1 MKNHLTLYSYYLII
15 LVGILPTAP
24 MVSAWFKNKPIKTTK
39 KMAKNKDNDKKS
51 FVMYDSFLSAM
62 KHLNDSEFR
71 ECVMRIRDYALE
83 GIDEESQSPYVNIIL
98 AMAKPNLDSA
108 RRRYMASV
116 ENGKK
121 GAEFGELGG
130 APKGN
135 KNASKKQPLKQPLD
149 VDVDDN
155 DNVNEDI
162 DEDEDVDVDVNVEVD
177 DYTNADVNNDAE
189 STPTGLVSS
198 YNTSIQGVN
207 NQIVHY
213 RSQFEDREEK
223 IKPLQEVNSS
233 HSNSCDVR
241 AAGKNTSEALSS
253 NAEVSSATPQ
263 RREEGGM
270 SMEEYIKKC
279 FAQRVRMLAEME
291 KGSIPTDDRVFWGAI
306 DLYCDLHYGTDRKR
320 AAKEVSRMVK
330 ELLEQD
336 D

>member
-1 MKNHLTLYSYYLII
+1 MTRKN
-15 LVGILPTAP
+15 
-24 MVSAWFKNKPIKTTK
+24 N
-39 KMAKNKDNDKKS
+39 NDKRS
-51 FVMYDSFLSAM
+51 FVFYDSFLEAM

-71 ECVMRIRDYALE
+71 ECVMKIRDYALE

-155 DNVNEDI
+155 VN
-162 DEDEDVDVDVNVEVD
+162 EDVDVDVDVDVNVNVEVEVD

-207 NQIVHY
+207 NQIENN
-213 RSQFEDREEK
+213 SEQFEDREEK

-263 RREEGGM
+263 RREEGGVDM
-270 SMEEYIKKC
+270 SSYMERIVNRDIGRL
-279 FAQRVRMLAEME
+279 ATMRQRGEEFDQPLLNATIDNVIALYGRYDHNSAY
-291 KGSIPTDDRVFWGAI
+291 KAIVHAI
-306 DLYCDLHYGTDRKR
+306 DTVLGGR
-320 AAKEVSRMVK
+320 A
-330 ELLEQD
+330 
-336 D
+336 

>member
-1 MKNHLTLYSYYLII
+1 
-15 LVGILPTAP
+15 
-24 MVSAWFKNKPIKTTK
+24 
-39 KMAKNKDNDKKS
+39 MAKNKDNDKKS

-207 NQIVHY
+207 NQIE
-213 RSQFEDREEK
+213 SDSEQFEDREEK

-241 AAGKNTSEALSS
+241 TAGKNTSEALSS

>member
-1 MKNHLTLYSYYLII
+1 M
-15 LVGILPTAP
+15 
-24 MVSAWFKNKPIKTTK
+24 TK
-39 KMAKNKDNDKKS
+39 KNSNDKRS
-51 FVMYDSFLSAM
+51 FVMYDSFLEAM

-135 KNASKKQPLKQPLD
+135 KNASKKQPLKQPLN
-149 VDVDDN
+149 VDDN
-155 DNVNEDI
+155 EDAYV
-162 DEDEDVDVDVNVEVD
+162 DVYEDVNID
-177 DYTNADVNNDAE
+177 ADVNADATIT
-189 STPTGLVSS
+189 STRLKSS
-198 YNTSIQGVN
+198 FTSSIQESI
-207 NQIVHY
+207 NQIEND
-213 RSQFEDREEK
+213 SDQFEEQEEREE
-223 IKPLQEVNSS
+223 PHNEAYS
-233 HSNSCDVR
+233 HCSNDCGVG
-241 AAGKNTSEALSS
+241 AASENTGEALSS
-253 NAEVSSATPQ
+253 KVEDSSAAFPQ

>member
-1 MKNHLTLYSYYLII
+1 MTRKN
-15 LVGILPTAP
+15 
-24 MVSAWFKNKPIKTTK
+24 N
-39 KMAKNKDNDKKS
+39 NDKRS
-51 FVMYDSFLSAM
+51 FVFYDSFLEAM

-149 VDVDDN
+149 VDVDVDDN
-155 DNVNEDI
+155 DNVNEDV
-162 DEDEDVDVDVNVEVD
+162 DVDVDVNVNVEVD
-177 DYTNADVNNDAE
+177 DYTNTDVNNDAE
-189 STPTGLVSS
+189 STPTELVSS

-207 NQIVHY
+207 NQIENN
-213 RSQFEDREEK
+213 SEQFEDREEK

-253 NAEVSSATPQ
+253 KVDSSSAARPQ
-263 RREEGGM
+263 QREERGEDM
-270 SMEEYIKKC
+270 SSYME
-279 FAQRVRMLAEME
+279 RVINRDLGRLATMKQQGKEFD
-291 KGSIPTDDRVFWGAI
+291 KTLLNATIDNVIALYGRYDYDSAYKAIIHSIDTVLGRQA
-306 DLYCDLHYGTDRKR
+306 
-320 AAKEVSRMVK
+320 
-330 ELLEQD
+330 
-336 D
+336 

>member
-62 KHLNDSEFR
+62 KHLNDAEFR
-71 ECVMRIRDYALE
+71 ECVLRIRDYALE

-155 DNVNEDI
+155 VNED
-162 DEDEDVDVDVNVEVD
+162 ENVDVDVNVNVEVD

-189 STPTGLVSS
+189 STPTGLESS

-207 NQIVHY
+207 NQIENN
-213 RSQFEDREEK
+213 SEQFEDREEK

-233 HSNSCDVR
+233 HSNSCDVC

-253 NAEVSSATPQ
+253 KAEVSSATPQ
-263 RREEGGM
+263 RREEGGVDM
-270 SMEEYIKKC
+270 SSYMERIVNRDIGRL
-279 FAQRVRMLAEME
+279 ATMRQRGEEFDQPLLNATIDNVIALYGRYDHNSAY
-291 KGSIPTDDRVFWGAI
+291 KAIVHAI
-306 DLYCDLHYGTDRKR
+306 DTVLGGR
-320 AAKEVSRMVK
+320 A
-330 ELLEQD
+330 
-336 D
+336 

>member
-1 MKNHLTLYSYYLII
+1 M
-15 LVGILPTAP
+15 
-24 MVSAWFKNKPIKTTK
+24 TK
-39 KMAKNKDNDKKS
+39 KNEKRS
-51 FVMYDSFLSAM
+51 FVMYDSFLAAM

-149 VDVDDN
+149 VDDNDN
-155 DNVNEDI
+155 DNVN
-162 DEDEDVDVDVNVEVD
+162 EDVDVDVNVEVD

-189 STPTGLVSS
+189 STPTGLESS

-207 NQIVHY
+207 NQIEND
-213 RSQFEDREEK
+213 SEQFEDREEK

-241 AAGKNTSEALSS
+241 TAGKNTSEALSS

>member
-1 MKNHLTLYSYYLII
+1 
-15 LVGILPTAP
+15 
-24 MVSAWFKNKPIKTTK
+24 
-39 KMAKNKDNDKKS
+39 MAKNKDNDKKS

-135 KNASKKQPLKQPLD
+135 KNESKKQPLKQPLD

-155 DNVNEDI
+155 VNVN
-162 DEDEDVDVDVNVEVD
+162 EDVDVDVDVNVEVEVD

>member
-1 MKNHLTLYSYYLII
+1 MLKNDD
-15 LVGILPTAP
+15 
-24 MVSAWFKNKPIKTTK
+24 K
-39 KMAKNKDNDKKS
+39 KKS
-51 FVMYDSFLSAM
+51 FVMYDSFLEAM

-98 AMAKPNLDSA
+98 AMAKPNIDSA

-155 DNVNEDI
+155 DNVNED
-162 DEDEDVDVDVNVEVD
+162 VDVDVNVEVD

-207 NQIVHY
+207 NQIEND
-213 RSQFEDREEK
+213 SEQFEDREEK

>member
-1 MKNHLTLYSYYLII
+1 MTRKN
-15 LVGILPTAP
+15 
-24 MVSAWFKNKPIKTTK
+24 N
-39 KMAKNKDNDKKS
+39 NDTRS
-51 FVMYDSFLSAM
+51 FVFYDSFLEAM
-62 KHLNDSEFR
+62 KHLNDVEFR
-71 ECVMRIRDYALE
+71 ECVLKIRDYALE
-83 GIDEESQSPYVNIIL
+83 GIEDESEYPMVNVIMSL
-98 AMAKPNLDSA
+98 AKPNLDSA

-155 DNVNEDI
+155 VNEDV
-162 DEDEDVDVDVNVEVD
+162 DVDVDVDVNVEVD

-207 NQIVHY
+207 NQIENY
-213 RSQFEDREEK
+213 SEQFEDREEK

-253 NAEVSSATPQ
+253 KAEVSSTTPQ

>member
-1 MKNHLTLYSYYLII
+1 M
-15 LVGILPTAP
+15 
-24 MVSAWFKNKPIKTTK
+24 TK
-39 KMAKNKDNDKKS
+39 KNEKRS
-51 FVMYDSFLSAM
+51 FVMYDSFLAAM

-121 GAEFGELGG
+121 GAEFGKLGG

-135 KNASKKQPLKQPLD
+135 QNARKKQPLKQPLN
-149 VDVDDN
+149 VDA
-155 DNVNEDI
+155 NEDV
-162 DEDEDVDVDVNVEVD
+162 EEDVN
-177 DYTNADVNNDAE
+177 DYEDADVNADCQ
-189 STPTGLVSS
+189 STLIGLKSS
-198 YNTSIQGVN
+198 FSSSIEGVN
-207 NQIVHY
+207 NQIEND
-213 RSQFEDREEK
+213 SEQFEDREEK
-223 IKPLQEVNSS
+223 IEPRQEVNSS
-233 HSNSCDVR
+233 QSNSCDVR

>member
-207 NQIVHY
+207 NQIE
-213 RSQFEDREEK
+213 SDSEQFEDREEK

>member
-1 MKNHLTLYSYYLII
+1 M
-15 LVGILPTAP
+15 
-24 MVSAWFKNKPIKTTK
+24 TK
-39 KMAKNKDNDKKS
+39 KNSNDKRS
-51 FVMYDSFLSAM
+51 FVMYDSFLEAM

-155 DNVNEDI
+155 DNDNVN
-162 DEDEDVDVDVNVEVD
+162 EDVDVDVNVNVEVD

-207 NQIVHY
+207 NQIENY
-213 RSQFEDREEK
+213 SEQFEDREEK

-253 NAEVSSATPQ
+253 NAEVSSAASPQ

>member
-1 MKNHLTLYSYYLII
+1 MTRKN
-15 LVGILPTAP
+15 
-24 MVSAWFKNKPIKTTK
+24 N
-39 KMAKNKDNDKKS
+39 NDKRS
-51 FVMYDSFLSAM
+51 FVMYDSFLEAM
-62 KHLNDSEFR
+62 KHLNDAEFR
-71 ECVMRIRDYALE
+71 ECVLKIRDFALE
-83 GIDEESQSPYVNIIL
+83 GVDEESSSPMVNVIMEL
-98 AMAKPNLDSA
+98 AKPNLDSA

-121 GAEFGELGG
+121 GAEFGKLGG

-135 KNASKKQPLKQPLD
+135 QNARKNNPQSTLKQPLD

-155 DNVNEDI
+155 VN
-162 DEDEDVDVDVNVEVD
+162 EDVDVDVNVEVD

-189 STPTGLVSS
+189 STPTGLESS
-198 YNTSIQGVN
+198 YNSSIQGVN
-207 NQIVHY
+207 NQIENN
-213 RSQFEDREEK
+213 SEQFEDREEK
-223 IKPLQEVNSS
+223 IEPLKEVDSS
-233 HSNSCDVR
+233 QSNSCNVR

>member
-1 MKNHLTLYSYYLII
+1 M
-15 LVGILPTAP
+15 
-24 MVSAWFKNKPIKTTK
+24 TK
-39 KMAKNKDNDKKS
+39 KNEKRS
-51 FVMYDSFLSAM
+51 FVFYDSFLEAM
-62 KHLNDSEFR
+62 KHLNDAEFR
-71 ECVMRIRDYALE
+71 ECVMKIRDYALE

-121 GAEFGELGG
+121 GAEFGKLGG

-135 KNASKKQPLKQPLD
+135 QNARKKQPLKQPLN
-149 VDVDDN
+149 VDA
-155 DNVNEDI
+155 NEDV
-162 DEDEDVDVDVNVEVD
+162 EEDVN
-177 DYTNADVNNDAE
+177 DYEDADVNADCQ
-189 STPTGLVSS
+189 STLIGLKSS
-198 YNTSIQGVN
+198 FSSSIEGVN
-207 NQIVHY
+207 NQIEND
-213 RSQFEDREEK
+213 SEQFEDREEK
-223 IKPLQEVNSS
+223 IEPRQEVNSS
-233 HSNSCDVR
+233 QSNSCDVR

>member
-1 MKNHLTLYSYYLII
+1 
-15 LVGILPTAP
+15 
-24 MVSAWFKNKPIKTTK
+24 
-39 KMAKNKDNDKKS
+39 MAKNKDNDKKS

-62 KHLNDSEFR
+62 KHLNDAEFR
-71 ECVMRIRDYALE
+71 ECVLRIRDYALE

-155 DNVNEDI
+155 VNED
-162 DEDEDVDVDVNVEVD
+162 ENVDVDVNVNVEVD

-189 STPTGLVSS
+189 STPTGLESS

-207 NQIVHY
+207 NQIENN
-213 RSQFEDREEK
+213 SEQFEDREEK

-233 HSNSCDVR
+233 HSNSCDVC

-253 NAEVSSATPQ
+253 KAEVSSATPQ
-263 RREEGGM
+263 RREEGGVDM
-270 SMEEYIKKC
+270 SSYMERIVNRDIGRL
-279 FAQRVRMLAEME
+279 ATMRQRGEEFDQPLLNATIDNVIALYGRYDHNSAY
-291 KGSIPTDDRVFWGAI
+291 KAIVHAI
-306 DLYCDLHYGTDRKR
+306 DTVLGGR
-320 AAKEVSRMVK
+320 A
-330 ELLEQD
+330 
-336 D
+336 

>member
-1 MKNHLTLYSYYLII
+1 
-15 LVGILPTAP
+15 
-24 MVSAWFKNKPIKTTK
+24 
-39 KMAKNKDNDKKS
+39 MAKKNEKRS
-51 FVMYDSFLSAM
+51 FVMYDSFLEAM
-62 KHLNDSEFR
+62 KHLNDADFK
-71 ECVMRIRDYALE
+71 ECVMKIRDYALE
-83 GIDEESQSPYVNIIL
+83 NIDEESQSPYVNIIL

-155 DNVNEDI
+155 DNDNVNEDVG
-162 DEDEDVDVDVNVEVD
+162 EDVDVNVEVD

-189 STPTGLVSS
+189 STPTGLESS

-207 NQIVHY
+207 NQIE
-213 RSQFEDREEK
+213 SDSEQFEDREEK

-253 NAEVSSATPQ
+253 KAEVSSATPQ

>member
-155 DNVNEDI
+155 DNVNED
-162 DEDEDVDVDVNVEVD
+162 VDVDVNVEVD

-207 NQIVHY
+207 NQIE
-213 RSQFEDREEK
+213 SDSEQFEDREEK

>member
-1 MKNHLTLYSYYLII
+1 MSKNR
-15 LVGILPTAP
+15 
-24 MVSAWFKNKPIKTTK
+24 
-39 KMAKNKDNDKKS
+39 DNGKKS
-51 FVMYDSFLSAM
+51 FVMYDSFLEAM
-62 KHLNDSEFR
+62 KHLNDAEFR
-71 ECVMRIRDYALE
+71 ECILRIRDYALE
-83 GIDEESQSPYVNIIL
+83 DIDEESQSPYVNIIL
-98 AMAKPNLDSA
+98 AMAKPNIDSA

-121 GAEFGELGG
+121 GAEFGTLGG

-135 KNASKKQPLKQPLD
+135 QNARKKQPLKQPLD

-155 DNVNEDI
+155 VN
-162 DEDEDVDVDVNVEVD
+162 EDVDVDVDVDVNVEVEVEVD

-189 STPTGLVSS
+189 STPTELESS

-207 NQIVHY
+207 NQIEND
-213 RSQFEDREEK
+213 SEQFEDREEK

-233 HSNSCDVR
+233 HSNSCVVG
-241 AAGKNTSEALSS
+241 AADKNTGETLPSKVED
-253 NAEVSSATPQ
+253 SSAASPQ

>member
-1 MKNHLTLYSYYLII
+1 MTRKN
-15 LVGILPTAP
+15 
-24 MVSAWFKNKPIKTTK
+24 N
-39 KMAKNKDNDKKS
+39 NDKRS
-51 FVMYDSFLSAM
+51 FVMYDSFLEAM

-149 VDVDDN
+149 VDVDVD
-155 DNVNEDI
+155 DNVN
-162 DEDEDVDVDVNVEVD
+162 EDVDVDVNVEVD

-189 STPTGLVSS
+189 STPTGLESS
-198 YNTSIQGVN
+198 YNTSIQEVN
-207 NQIVHY
+207 NQIEND
-213 RSQFEDREEK
+213 SEQFEDKEEK
-223 IKPLQEVNSS
+223 IEPLQEVNSS
-233 HSNSCDVR
+233 QSNSCDVR

-253 NAEVSSATPQ
+253 KVDSSSAARPQ
-263 RREEGGM
+263 QREEGGM
-270 SMEEYIKKC
+270 SEVEYMRKC
-279 FAQRVRMLAEME
+279 YERYLSMLVDMRLGRCS
-291 KGSIPTDDRVFWGAI
+291 KDDNVFYRAI
-306 DLYCDLHYGTDRKR
+306 DLYVELIGCSREQAIERTNQLVNEWIRKR
-320 AAKEVSRMVK
+320 V
-330 ELLEQD
+330 
-336 D
+336 

>member
-1 MKNHLTLYSYYLII
+1 
-15 LVGILPTAP
+15 
-24 MVSAWFKNKPIKTTK
+24 
-39 KMAKNKDNDKKS
+39 MAKNKDNDKKS

-62 KHLNDSEFR
+62 KHLNDAEFR
-71 ECVMRIRDYALE
+71 ECVMKIRDYALE

-155 DNVNEDI
+155 VN
-162 DEDEDVDVDVNVEVD
+162 EDVDVDVNVNVNVEVD

-189 STPTGLVSS
+189 STPTGLESS

-207 NQIVHY
+207 NQIEND
-213 RSQFEDREEK
+213 SEQFEDREEK

-233 HSNSCDVR
+233 HSNSCVVG
-241 AAGKNTSEALSS
+241 AADKNTGEALSS
-253 NAEVSSATPQ
+253 NAEDSSATPQ
-263 RREEGGM
+263 RREEGGVDM
-270 SMEEYIKKC
+270 SSYMERIVNRDIGRL
-279 FAQRVRMLAEME
+279 ATMRQRGEEFDQPLLNATIDNVIALYGRYDHNSAY
-291 KGSIPTDDRVFWGAI
+291 KAIVHAI
-306 DLYCDLHYGTDRKR
+306 DTVLGGR
-320 AAKEVSRMVK
+320 A
-330 ELLEQD
+330 
-336 D
+336 

>member
-1 MKNHLTLYSYYLII
+1 M
-15 LVGILPTAP
+15 
-24 MVSAWFKNKPIKTTK
+24 TK
-39 KMAKNKDNDKKS
+39 KNEKRS
-51 FVMYDSFLSAM
+51 FVMYDSFLAAM

-155 DNVNEDI
+155 DNVNEDV
-162 DEDEDVDVDVNVEVD
+162 DVDVNVNVEVD

-198 YNTSIQGVN
+198 YNTSIQGSI
-207 NQIVHY
+207 NQIE
-213 RSQFEDREEK
+213 SDSEQFEDKEEK
-223 IKPLQEVNSS
+223 IEPLQEVNSS
-233 HSNSCDVR
+233 QSNSCDVR

-253 NAEVSSATPQ
+253 NAEVSSATSQ

-270 SMEEYIKKC
+270 DMGEYLE
-279 FAQRVRMLAEME
+279 RVIANSIGRLAKM
-291 KGSIPTDDRVFWGAI
+291 KQQG
-306 DLYCDLHYGTDRKR
+306 
-320 AAKEVSRMVK
+320 K
-330 ELLEQD
+330 ELDKGLINSTIDNIIAQYGHHD
-336 D
+336 RRSAYSVIMKGIDRMIAANLI